1 MGYYHS
7 LLKLFF
13 ISVTAPG
20 LKMPQKTE
28 ADKLDSVEER
38 PVIIRCRRKTNG
50 EGCLEHGLANLLVAV
65 DSEGY
70 ERFRKNVRGS
80 V

>member
-1 MGYYHS
+1 
-7 LLKLFF
+7 
-13 ISVTAPG
+13 
-20 LKMPQKTE
+20 MPQKTE

-65 DSEGY
+65 DLKDMKDSG
-70 ERFRKNVRGS
+70 KMLGVQCNTLQISKLNVQDHS
-80 V
+80 IMIPV